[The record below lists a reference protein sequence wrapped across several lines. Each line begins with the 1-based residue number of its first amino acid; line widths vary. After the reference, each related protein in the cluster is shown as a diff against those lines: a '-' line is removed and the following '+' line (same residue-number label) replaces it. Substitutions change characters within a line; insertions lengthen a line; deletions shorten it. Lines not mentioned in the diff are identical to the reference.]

1 MTSSEAKTYHVLARE
16 CLKLA
21 DETEKSEH
29 RDMLF
34 ELSRI
39 WMEAALQEE
48 KHALENREFKRAA

>member
-16 CLKLA
+16 CLRLA

-29 RDMLF
+29 RDMLI

-39 WMEAALQEE
+39 WTEAALQEE
-48 KHALENREFKRAA
+48 RHALKSREFKRAA